1 MKTSKKDIMT
11 VGNAIAEML
20 NTYNHTN
27 IYSFDPAWGVIKRSK
42 LGGTGISIV
51 VNVSRWDNATYTKLR
66 AVREIIYEV
75 MSTDYDNSGNDMG
88 QGAYFDA

>member
-1 MKTSKKDIMT
+1 MKTSKKDITT

-42 LGGTGISIV
+42 LGGIDIV
-51 VNVSRWDNATYTKLR
+51 VNVSRWDSATYEKLI
-66 AVREIIYEV
+66 AVREVIYEV
-75 MSTDYDNSGNDMG
+75 MFDDYDNSGNDIG

>member
-20 NTYNHTN
+20 NSYNHTS

-42 LGGTGISIV
+42 LGGIDIV
-51 VNVSRWDNATYTKLR
+51 VSVRRLDNATYEKLR
-66 AVREIIYEV
+66 AVREVIYEV
-75 MSTDYDNSGNDMG
+75 MSTDYEV
-88 QGAYFDA
+88 